1 MQEERIEVQRGSGT
15 LAVQMPGGRNRWLV
29 GLGFGLGVPW
39 LVVFVLGSLAAPF
52 LAPQELRREALLG
65 AIIVNLL
72 FALVHILAV
81 AGIWLAFY
89 NTNGSETLVVT
100 PQKITVRRRAVGV
113 TVPIGLGRE
122 RGAVVSMLDTSI
134 APGKGPHP
142 RLEVRAGKSA
152 VRFGAGLT
160 ADEAKSVRETVTS
173 VLEAGETR

>member
-1 MQEERIEVQRGSGT
+1 MQEGRIEVQRGSGT
-15 LAVQMPGGRNRWLV
+15 LAVQMPGGRNRLLV

-39 LVVFVLGSLAAPF
+39 LAVFVFGSLAAPF
-52 LAPQELRREALLG
+52 LAPQELRREAVLG
-65 AIIVNLL
+65 AIMVNLL

-89 NTNGSETLVVT
+89 NMNGSETLVVT
-100 PQKITVRRRAVGV
+100 PEKITVRRRAMGV
-113 TVPIGLGRE
+113 TVPIGLGHE
-122 RGAVVSMLDTSI
+122 TGADVSMLDTNI

-160 ADEAKSVRETVTS
+160 SGEADSVRDTVAS
-173 VLEAGETR
+173 VLQAGETR